1 MKHCLSFLC
10 LTSHDSPSFT
20 RNVHEKEK
28 IYQEQRYLLSSLST
42 CLCSTTPLTRQFPIL
57 ESDTHEERQV
67 SLFPEKTPGAVSLC
81 HREAIH
87 LLLSTLLSNHLF
99 LIFGIKKALRVGSF
113 AADQLCC
120 QLHAQNQT
128 MHCVWSLMKSA
139 LHYEDPLLFVFVSF
153 LLLSV
158 SIVVV
163 CPLLFLGHTK
173 GTAM

>member
-57 ESDTHEERQV
+57 EPDTHEERQV

-81 HREAIH
+81 HHEAIH

-99 LIFGIKKALRVGSF
+99 LIFGIKKGSESWEF
-113 AADQLCC
+113 CC
-120 QLHAQNQT
+120 R
-128 MHCVWSLMKSA
+128 SA
-139 LHYEDPLLFVFVSF
+139 LLPVTCSESNNALCMVPIEISSTLHQKTLYFLFLFCFYPFPLLWC
-153 LLLSV
+153 L
-158 SIVVV
+158 
-163 CPLLFLGHTK
+163 LLFLGHTK